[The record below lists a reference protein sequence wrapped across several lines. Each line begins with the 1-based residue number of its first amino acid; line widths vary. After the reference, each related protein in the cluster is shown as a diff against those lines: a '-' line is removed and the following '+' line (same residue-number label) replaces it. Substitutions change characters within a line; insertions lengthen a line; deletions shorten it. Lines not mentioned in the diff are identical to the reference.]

1 VFITNSCDDDLR
13 PNYKKK
19 HRMIILEY
27 DIDLR
32 YVARLTYDIKMSYK
46 VAYCNSLTYDN
57 RKINHTV

>member
-1 VFITNSCDDDLR
+1 
-13 PNYKKK
+13 
-19 HRMIILEY
+19 MIILEY

-32 YVARLTYDIKMSYK
+32 YVARLTYDIIKMSYK